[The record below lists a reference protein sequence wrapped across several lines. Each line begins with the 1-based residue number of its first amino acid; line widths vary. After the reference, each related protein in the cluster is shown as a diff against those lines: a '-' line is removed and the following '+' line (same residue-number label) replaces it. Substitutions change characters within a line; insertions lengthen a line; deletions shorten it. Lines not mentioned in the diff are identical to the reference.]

1 MTMSFKKFL
10 KQSGQTSVE
19 YILVLSVSVSL
30 GYATFK
36 KLNEWFLTNPNSY
49 VGGQLNSFKR
59 ILNTSPRY
67 ERYSVPR

>member
-1 MTMSFKKFL
+1 MTLRKFL
-10 KQSGQTSVE
+10 KQTGQTSIE
-19 YILVLSVSVSL
+19 YLLVLTVSVGL

-36 KLNEWFLTNPNSY
+36 KLDEWFLTNPNSY
-49 VGGQLNSFKR
+49 IGGQLTMFRS

>member
-1 MTMSFKKFL
+1 MNLRKYL
-10 KQSGQTSVE
+10 KQTGQTSIE
-19 YILVLSVSVSL
+19 YILILSVSVGL
-30 GYATFK
+30 GYGVFK

-49 VGGQLNSFKR
+49 VGGQLKTFKT